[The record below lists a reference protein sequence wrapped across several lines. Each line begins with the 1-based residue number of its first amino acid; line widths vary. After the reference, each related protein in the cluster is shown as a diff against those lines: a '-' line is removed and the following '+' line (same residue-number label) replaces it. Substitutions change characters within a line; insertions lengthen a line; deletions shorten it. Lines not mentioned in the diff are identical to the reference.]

1 MMSCI
6 TAVMDREQA
15 LEQMLPSWTKVEK
28 IKDFVIVD
36 WSSKK
41 PIIENRIVK
50 EQISKYGNISVVRV
64 ENQKYFYRCLAWN
77 LAFQNTNAEN
87 KILLKLDADY
97 YNLDHSWM
105 DSLKLD
111 ETNSLKNY
119 FHGSSDP
126 FNKNLYRFLLINKKD
141 FGKGYNEN
149 LEAVWGS
156 EDEEFLLRIENQ
168 LKTKR
173 VIFRNPKKYIFHIP
187 HDTKGNV
194 KYIAQYKYDE
204 NGNYIPRM
212 GWLNSRTN
220 LIDFY
225 SNGNIGIPTR
235 NNCKDFN
242 YWETAKY
249 KILEDSS
256 VYRRVELI
264 EN

>member
-1 MMSCI
+1 
-6 TAVMDREQA
+6 MDREEA
-15 LEQMLPSWTKVEK
+15 LQKMLPSWTKVEK

-77 LAFQNTNAEN
+77 LAFQKTNAEN
-87 KILLKLDADY
+87 RILLKLDADY
-97 YNLDHSWM
+97 LNLDHSWM

-126 FNKNLYRFLLINKKD
+126 FNKNLYGFLLINKKD

-149 LEAVWGS
+149 LEAVWGG
-156 EDEEFLLRIENQ
+156 EDEELLLRIENQ

-173 VIFRNPKKYIFHIP
+173 VIFRDPRKYLYHIP

-194 KYIAQYKYDE
+194 KYIAKYKKKI
-204 NGNYIPRM
+204 NGVIVVTPDINGRV
-212 GWLNSRTN
+212 GWLNTKTN

-256 VYRRVELI
+256 VYKRVELI

>member
-1 MMSCI
+1 MISCI
-6 TAVMDREQA
+6 IAVMDREEA
-15 LEQMLPSWTKVEK
+15 LQLTLPSWSKVEK

-36 WSSKK
+36 WGSKK
-41 PIIENRIVK
+41 PIIENLIVQ
-50 EQISKYGNISVVRV
+50 EQISKYGNIRVVRV

-97 YNLDHSWM
+97 LNLDHSWM
-105 DSLKLD
+105 GNLKLD
-111 ETNSLKNY
+111 ETNSLKNH
-119 FHGSSDP
+119 FHGSLVP
-126 FNKNLYRFLLINKKD
+126 FYGFLLINKKD

-149 LEAVWGS
+149 LEAVWGI
-156 EDEEFLLRIENQ
+156 EDEELLLRLENQ

-173 VIFRNPKKYIFHIP
+173 VVFRVSKKYLYHIP

-194 KYIAQYKYDE
+194 KYIAKS
-204 NGNYIPRM
+204 NGRLGWGL
-212 GWLNSRTN
+212 GWLNTKTN

-256 VYRRVELI
+256 VYKRVELI